1 MLKNYFKPDL
11 IKNHLSDVSIEWIKS
26 NNFDFII
33 LDVDNTLV
41 IKGTEFV
48 DEKTDNWM
56 KELINSCN
64 TILICSNNTRSVAY
78 RLSKRYSCYGFNLAL
93 KPFKIKVNQFLKRNR
108 IQYQN
113 ACVIGDQLFTDIWL
127 GKRLGMHT
135 VLIQSNNRKDY
146 GLTKLFRWIE
156 NKLLEQE
163 NVK

>member
-11 IKNHLSDVSIEWIKS
+11 IKPQLSDVSIEWIKS
-26 NNFDFII
+26 NNFDLII

-41 IKGTEFV
+41 IKGTEIV
-48 DEKTDNWM
+48 DEKSDKWM
-56 KELINSCN
+56 QELKNSCK

-93 KPFKIKVNQFLKRNR
+93 KPFKIKVNQFLKRNQ
-108 IQYQN
+108 IKYQK

-127 GKRLGMHT
+127 GKRMGIFT
-135 VLIQSNNRKDY
+135 VLIHSDSRKDY
-146 GLTKLFRWIE
+146 GLTKLFRLLE